1 MAKTFLLISVLFQP
15 TIALH
20 MSVTVHCIFCSA
32 PDPAPRT
39 KEQFFGN
46 SSFPAHRSSTV
57 FACTVLIILAPLSL
71 VIQFSFQTA
80 SSISY
85 FFQNRNCYFYYFFF
99 CPFFF
104 FCILSAKRD
113 TSFLKYPSRVT
124 LFSFEKYCFS
134 LAPSIYSAR
143 KELLLLFSVASVE
156 SHKFVQVCISLFRCF
171 F

>member
-1 MAKTFLLISVLFQP
+1 
-15 TIALH
+15 
-20 MSVTVHCIFCSA
+20 MSVTVHCIFCSD

-46 SSFPAHRSSTV
+46 SSFPVHRSSTV
-57 FACTVLIILAPLSL
+57 FSCTVLIILAPLSL

-80 SSISY
+80 FSIAQFSL
-85 FFQNRNCYFYYFFF
+85 NRNCYFYYFFF

-113 TSFLKYPSRVT
+113 TPFLKYPFSMT
-124 LFSFEKYCFS
+124 LFSFEKT
-134 LAPSIYSAR
+134 
-143 KELLLLFSVASVE
+143 LLSVLFSVASIE
-156 SHKFVQVCISLFRCF
+156 SYKLVQVCISLFCCF